1 MIFGLDAVTKQ
12 RLSSAQV
19 STAVAHSVKGSF
31 RVPDGMDP
39 LAWIS
44 TEEAQVAFIRR
55 VHPEALILE

>member
-19 STAVAHSVKGSF
+19 SAAVAHSVKVSF
-31 RVPDGMDP
+31 RVPDGIDP

-44 TEEAQVAFIRR
+44 TEEARFAFIRR